1 MRRTT
6 AGTNANA
13 DANTRAARTAR
24 ARGLTAAAAVAVLL
38 AAGAGTAV
46 ALGERSGGGSGPAP
60 AAAPAPEIATPAP
73 EAAAPARAA
82 TAASG
87 PRVVR
92 PYEPVAIGGG
102 AVMGLLPEGRQ
113 NYVVAWQDFE
123 ESIERA
129 KGYTGD
135 DIRPGSLSGGQY
147 SDGDDVL
154 FTGAWRLDTAPARVT
169 VRVGAGGEREAGI
182 LTLPGEPGWGTYHL
196 DAPGSGTPREITVVT
211 AYAGDGTVLADLAYE
226 PFPSSGPA
234 AAGN

>member
-6 AGTNANA
+6 AGANA
-13 DANTRAARTAR
+13 RTARTAR

-60 AAAPAPEIATPAP
+60 AAAPAPEAAAPAP
-73 EAAAPARAA
+73 EAAAPERAA
-82 TAASG
+82 AVSG

-102 AVMGLLPEGRQ
+102 AVTGLLPEGRQ

-123 ESIERA
+123 ESVERA

-169 VRVGAGGEREAGI
+169 VRVGAGEEREAGM

-196 DAPGSGTPREITVVT
+196 YATGSGTPRQTTVVT

-226 PFPSSGPA
+226 PFPSAGPA
-234 AAGN
+234 AGN